1 MVHLLVILYQERKT
15 YSVSLAITAAEGLQ
29 ESKILEEMFKAPCI
43 QNLVK
48 DQVKWFF
55 GIILWCLQ
63 PSPSQEGSR
72 VSPRTS
78 TSILTN
84 PWKVFALSIKC
95 CFSNHLTLLK
105 YNDWFWKIQN
115 LGYICNSNLVRRQEL
130 VIQQPWS
137 LFPFRNNTARNSF
150 VSSIFCRL
158 ASMTRFLALLATGY
172 GMFLYRN
179 RY

>member
-1 MVHLLVILYQERKT
+1 
-15 YSVSLAITAAEGLQ
+15 
-29 ESKILEEMFKAPCI
+29 MFKAPCI